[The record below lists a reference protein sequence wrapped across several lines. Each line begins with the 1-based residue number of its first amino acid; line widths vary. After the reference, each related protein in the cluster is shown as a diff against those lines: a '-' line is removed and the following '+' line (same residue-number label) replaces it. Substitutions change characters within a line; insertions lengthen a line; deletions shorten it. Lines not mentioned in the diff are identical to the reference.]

1 MCARG
6 QRAPR
11 GGLRAG
17 RASEAAEQRPA
28 LCSGRAAGRRGPGPS
43 RPGPCRGPRIPAAA
57 GSWQPR
63 GGSPAAALAG
73 PLALPALSRREAREE
88 REVPRPPRDANL
100 PPCKST
106 DLKDLSTSGLFTGA
120 AQRQTL
126 GPLAGSPHR
135 RGRMCFHCGG
145 VGDAKGSS
153 RLAPVP
159 SLPMALRSEGVCTPE
174 TPDEPTTTGTSR
186 LEPEGRLS
194 GSHPKIPVP
203 SHSYPGPLGSSP
215 PDPQPFSCT

>member
-1 MCARG
+1 MRARAG
-6 QRAPR
+6 QRGAR

-17 RASEAAEQRPA
+17 RASEAAEQGPA

-43 RPGPCRGPRIPAAA
+43 RPGPCRCPRIPAAA
-57 GSWQPR
+57 WSWQPC
-63 GGSPAAALAG
+63 GGSPAAAALAG
-73 PLALPALSRREAREE
+73 PLALPALSRRGARKE

-100 PPCKST
+100 PSEST
-106 DLKDLSTSGLFTGA
+106 DLKDLSTSGLFTGTER
-120 AQRQTL
+120 RQTL

-174 TPDEPTTTGTSR
+174 TPEPSLVLLSR
-186 LEPEGRLS
+186 GVFVL
-194 GSHPKIPVP
+194 
-203 SHSYPGPLGSSP
+203 SP
-215 PDPQPFSCT
+215 PPQGQAG